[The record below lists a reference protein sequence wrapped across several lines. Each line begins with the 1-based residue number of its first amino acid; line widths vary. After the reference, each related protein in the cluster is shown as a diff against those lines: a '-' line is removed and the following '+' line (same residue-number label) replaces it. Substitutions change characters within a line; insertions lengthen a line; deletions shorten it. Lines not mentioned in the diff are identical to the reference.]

1 MFMKKL
7 YFFVLFVCFGILTY
21 SQTTVDFETVDN
33 WIKDPNVSSLGS
45 YGNHFY
51 QGPGITFQGTNVSR
65 ETSGDQDGYPKTFG
79 EYAFRIRNV
88 ANSGITIQI
97 AAGGVSN
104 FEFKVRRWDGDPIPV
119 YTVEYS
125 ENGTDW
131 TSLPSIDGTLLQ
143 TSDWYTYASS
153 INSSAEDLLI
163 RISNTGTTERI
174 MIDNFTW
181 YPFSGGTPALNV
193 SAPVNNLEVNE
204 DNVDIIFTTSNFVLG
219 TDGKLEIILNGGAPL
234 YTTTSPYNLTG
245 LVEGSNT
252 INMQLVD
259 MSNQA
264 LNPAVVVTRT
274 VNYVILSTDP
284 ELTINS
290 PANGTNIYSQ
300 DVTINFTVTNFILGT
315 DGKIKYSVDGGADM
329 YHLTNDPISLTGLS
343 YASHI
348 VVLQLVDMA
357 NNPLTPD
364 VSASVTFTCVEP
376 APGGMETFDNC
387 NATASYTDGSFVGN
401 YGIVWNYFHSRD
413 TGAYPI
419 NGKGLMLRR
428 GSDSKLESAPIS
440 GGIGSFELKMR
451 KAFTGATPRQLE
463 LYINGNLIATSQ
475 EFGAF
480 TGADETIYTF
490 SVPDINIPGDF
501 VMMIKPVSTTET
513 NRQITIDDISW
524 TGYLGTDPFLSITSP
539 VNGSTLSSQDVNI
552 VFNVVNFNL
561 GTDGKVKY
569 QVNGGA
575 AQFTTSSPISLTG
588 LAESNYTVT
597 LQLVDM
603 SDQPL
608 VPDVTASVSFT
619 IELPTLTTIY
629 EIQYTDDPNGNS
641 PLADQT
647 VTTRGVVSAVY
658 GDKFWLQDGYGPWNG
673 IYVYYTVTPGPQIGD
688 SVIVN
693 GKVVEYLNLTEISPV
708 YSLEVLSTGNPVA
721 NPTVLQTGSV
731 GQEQH
736 ESTLVRVT
744 GVCTNP
750 NAGYGMFILNDG
762 SGEILVDDVL
772 YSYPTPT
779 ANNSYTVTGVLY
791 YSYSEWKILP
801 RSADDIIDNGVS
813 TSPMLT
819 VTSPANNSTIYN
831 DNLSVEFT
839 VTNFNLG
846 TDGKVSWSLDGGA
859 TSYVTAS
866 PILLTGLTAGEHSL
880 RLELVDMSNNPLTN
894 PVIVIINFTVDLS
907 GPAFTDIYDIQY
919 TTNTNGNSPLNGEN
933 VWIRGVVSANFNGTP
948 YHNGYYVQQGGGE
961 WRSIYVYDLTNSPA
975 IGDSVVIAG
984 KVNENFG
991 MTEIKDVTYFSVV
1004 APDGIVAAPVV
1015 VPTGEAG
1022 AEKYEACLVKVV
1034 NATCTEANMAYGQ
1047 WKVNDGSGDLLCK
1060 DNGAFSFEE
1069 QLNTVYDIIG
1079 VIHYSYGVY
1088 TLNYRRESDI
1098 IIVSSVPE
1106 NFAEGLTV
1114 YPNPASDIIN
1124 INLPLGIDRVIVME
1138 VSGKIIMDNSYNS
1151 ENVSI
1156 NISSL
1161 SEGIYFIKIEKDEN
1175 YVIIKF
1181 VKE

>member
-7 YFFVLFVCFGILTY
+7 YFLIAFVCLGILGY
-21 SQTTVDFETVDN
+21 SQTTVDFETVEN
-33 WIKDPNVSSLGS
+33 WVKDPSVAFTA
-45 YGNHFY
+45 YGTHAY
-51 QGPGITFQGTNVSR
+51 QGPGIYFQGSNVLR
-65 ETSGDQDGYPKTFG
+65 ETAGDQDGYPKTFG

-88 ANSGITIQI
+88 ANASLTIQI

-104 FEFKVRRWDGDPIPV
+104 FEFKVRRWDGDPMPNFV
-119 YTVEYS
+119 VEYS

-131 TSLPSIDGTLLQ
+131 TALPSIDGTLLQ
-143 TSDWYTYASS
+143 TSDWYTYSAS
-153 INSSAEDLLI
+153 INSAAVDLQI
-163 RISNTGTTERI
+163 RIRNTGTTERI
-174 MIDNFTW
+174 MVDNFTW
-181 YPFSGGTPALNV
+181 YPVSGGTPTLNV

-204 DNVDIIFTTSNFVLG
+204 DNVNIVFSTTNFNLG
-219 TDGKLEIILNGGAPL
+219 TDGKLEIVLNGGAPV

-264 LNPAVVVTRT
+264 LDPAVVVTRI
-274 VNYVILSTDP
+274 VNFVVLSTDP
-284 ELTINS
+284 ELTIIS
-290 PANGTNIYSQ
+290 PANGANVYSQ
-300 DVTINFTVTNFILGT
+300 DVAINFAVTNFILGT
-315 DGKIKYSVDGGADM
+315 DGKIKYTVDGGAAE
-329 YHLTNDPISLTGLS
+329 YHLINNPILLTGLS
-343 YASHI
+343 YASHT
-348 VVLQLVDMA
+348 VELQLVNMS

-387 NATASYTDGSFVGN
+387 NATASYADGSFVGN
-401 YGIVWNYFHSRD
+401 NDIVWNYFHSRNEGD
-413 TGAYPI
+413 YPI

-428 GSDSKLESAPIS
+428 GSDSKLQSAPIS
-440 GGIGSFELKMR
+440 GGIGSFQLKMR
-451 KAFTGATPRQLE
+451 KAFTGSTPRQLE

-490 SVPDINIPGDF
+490 SVQDINIPGDF

-513 NRQITIDDISW
+513 NRQVTIDDISW
-524 TGYLGTDPFLSITSP
+524 TGYLGTDPFISITAP
-539 VNGSTLSSQDVNI
+539 ANGSTLSSQDVNI

-569 QVNGGA
+569 QVNGDA

-588 LAESNYTVT
+588 LAEGNYTVT

-608 VPDVTASVSFT
+608 NPDVTASVSFT
-619 IELPTLTTIY
+619 IALPTITTIY
-629 EIQYTDDPNGNS
+629 EIQYTEDPNGNS
-641 PLADQT
+641 PLVNQI

-693 GKVVEYLNLTEISPV
+693 GKVVEYFNLTEISPV
-708 YSLEVLSTGNPVA
+708 YSLEILSSGNPVA

-750 NAGYGMFILNDG
+750 NAGYGMFVLNDG

-779 ANNSYTVTGVLY
+779 ANNSYTVTGILY

-801 RSADDIIDNGVS
+801 RSADDIVNNGPS

-819 VTSPANNSTIYN
+819 VNSPANNSTVYV
-831 DNLSVEFT
+831 DNLNVEFT
-839 VTNFNLG
+839 VTNFTLG
-846 TDGKVSWSLDGGA
+846 TDGKVAWSLDGGE

-866 PILLTGLTAGEHSL
+866 PILLTGLTAGPHSL
-880 RLELVDMSNNPLTN
+880 RLELVDMSNNPLAN
-894 PVIVIINFTVDLS
+894 PVLVILNFTVDLS
-907 GPAFTDIYDIQY
+907 GPTYTDIYDIQY
-919 TTNTNGNSPLNGEN
+919 TTNTNGNSPLNGQN

-948 YHNGYYVQQGGGE
+948 YHKGYYVQQGGGE
-961 WRSIYVYDLTNSPA
+961 WKSIYVYDLTNSPA

-991 MTEIKDVTYFSVV
+991 MTEIKDITYFSVV
-1004 APDGIVAAPVV
+1004 APDGIVAAPVL
-1015 VPTGEAG
+1015 VPTGEVS
-1022 AEKYEACLVKVV
+1022 AEKYEACLVKVE
-1034 NATCTEANMAYGQ
+1034 NATCIEANMAYGQ
-1047 WKVNDGSGDLLCK
+1047 WRVNDGSGDLLCK
-1060 DNGAFSFEE
+1060 DNGAFSFDE
-1069 QLNTVYDIIG
+1069 QLNAVYNIIG
-1079 VIHYSYGVY
+1079 VMHYSYGAY
-1088 TLNYRRESDI
+1088 TLNYRRESDVVV
-1098 IIVSSVPE
+1098 VSSVQD
-1106 NFAEGLTV
+1106 NFAEKLSV

-1124 INLPLGIDRVIVME
+1124 VNLPDGIDRVTVME
-1138 VSGKIIMDNSYNS
+1138 ISGKVIIDNTYDS

-1156 NISSL
+1156 NISKL
-1161 SEGIYFIKIEKDEN
+1161 SAGMYFVKVIKDDQ
-1175 YVIIKF
+1175 YAIIKF